1 MHLLASE
8 TSISEIR
15 PVPRLNKVWLL
26 SRGLSIA
33 LLAALVSFLP
43 WMMFNAPAQR
53 GTPPPYGLGATV
65 AVVAT
70 VFAISLMLAYAYLTV
85 LAKTYSYNITDKR
98 FVFTGGVLR
107 KVIHAV
113 EHRRVTDVQLSQNV
127 AEQIFKVY
135 SVNLFTPGTASV
147 RPNAKNQ
154 PMPELRLEGIPNG
167 PEVFALIS
175 ESLAKARASEA

>member
-1 MHLLASE
+1 
-8 TSISEIR
+8 
-15 PVPRLNKVWLL
+15 
-26 SRGLSIA
+26 
-33 LLAALVSFLP
+33 
-43 WMMFNAPAQR
+43 MMFNAPAQR
-53 GTPPPYGLGATV
+53 GAAPPYGLGDTV
-65 AVVAT
+65 AVVGA
-70 VFAISLMLAYAYLTV
+70 VVVISLVLTYAYLSV

-107 KVIHAV
+107 KVVHAV
-113 EHRRVTDVQLSQNV
+113 EHRRVTDVQLSQNL

-167 PEVFALIS
+167 PEVFALVS
-175 ESLAKARASEA
+175 ELLAKARASEA